1 MELTTYNEEVFSI
14 SRLFSSNIFPVE
26 KPQNASF
33 DSNPGGG
40 GGDTQMKQTGMRV
53 VSLRGVNC
61 GFRICVFLS
70 GLF

>member
-14 SRLFSSNIFPVE
+14 SLLFSSNIFPVE

-40 GGDTQMKQTGMRV
+40 GGLPYETYGDARR
-53 VSLRGVNC
+53 LA
-61 GFRICVFLS
+61 
-70 GLF
+70 

>member
-14 SRLFSSNIFPVE
+14 SLLFSSNIFPVE

-40 GGDTQMKQTGMRV
+40 GTPIWNI
-53 VSLRGVNC
+53 RGCSSSRLEV
-61 GFRICVFLS
+61 
-70 GLF
+70 